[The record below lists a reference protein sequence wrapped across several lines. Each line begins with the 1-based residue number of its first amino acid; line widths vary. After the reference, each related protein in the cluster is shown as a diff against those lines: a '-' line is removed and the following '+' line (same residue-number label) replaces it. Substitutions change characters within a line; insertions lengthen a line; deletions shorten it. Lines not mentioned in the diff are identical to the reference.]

1 MSAKNFGATSVG
13 LVVGFLAFSGAA
25 LAQESATPTAPAMP
39 AAPAITPPA
48 ADLNTAAPQVQATVE
63 AVEAV
68 AAGETAAN
76 DAAAT
81 ETAVTETA
89 GDVTAAEG
97 TTEGTTEGTVAEG
110 AAPEA
115 AADGTEG
122 EVAADAATTAEA
134 TEAAEVPEA
143 EPATPT
149 QVQAVFDGLRS
160 TLPESLH
167 ESSYQAQDATEAAS
181 KFLRDGGPS
190 IWAIAALSVVTL
202 ALILWKVWRLLL
214 LGAWSRGSAHKAVA
228 AWEAGDAQRAL
239 SIVAKRRG
247 LRSRVVAAAI
257 RARMDLPEAA
267 AREETTRV
275 AKLQL
280 AGAGTGLRALELI
293 ASIAPLL
300 GLLGTVLGMIAAFQ
314 ALQESGSRADPSL
327 LAGGIWEA
335 LLTTAAGMAVAIP
348 ASAALTWF
356 EAVVDGLRRD
366 VEDAA
371 SRIFL
376 VQPRYE
382 ADEEDVQPLAAE

>member
-68 AAGETAAN
+68 ATDEAPAHAAAVTETAA
-76 DAAAT
+76 
-81 ETAVTETA
+81 TETA
-89 GDVTAAEG
+89 GDVTAS
-97 TTEGTTEGTVAEG
+97 EGTTEGTVAEG
-110 AAPEA
+110 AASDA

-122 EVAADAATTAEA
+122 EVAADATATAEA
-134 TEAAEVPEA
+134 AEAAEAPEA
-143 EPATPT
+143 EPVPPT

>member
-68 AAGETAAN
+68 ATDEAPAHAAAVTETAA
-76 DAAAT
+76 
-81 ETAVTETA
+81 TETA
-89 GDVTAAEG
+89 GDVTAS
-97 TTEGTTEGTVAEG
+97 EGTTEGTVAEG
-110 AAPEA
+110 AASDA

-122 EVAADAATTAEA
+122 EVVADATATAEA
-134 TEAAEVPEA
+134 AEAAEAPEA
-143 EPATPT
+143 EPVPPT

>member
-68 AAGETAAN
+68 AAGDAPAN

-89 GDVTAAEG
+89 ADVTAAEG
-97 TTEGTTEGTVAEG
+97 TAEGTVAEG
-110 AAPEA
+110 AASEA

-122 EVAADAATTAEA
+122 EVAADATATAEV
-134 TEAAEVPEA
+134 TDAAEAPEA

>member
-68 AAGETAAN
+68 STGEAPAN
-76 DAAAT
+76 DVAAT
-81 ETAVTETA
+81 ETAAAETA

-97 TTEGTTEGTVAEG
+97 TAEG

-115 AADGTEG
+115 TTDGTKG

-134 TEAAEVPEA
+134 TDAEEAPEA
-143 EPATPT
+143 EPAAPT

-202 ALILWKVWRLLL
+202 ALILWKIWRLLL

-376 VQPRYE
+376 AQPRYE

>member
-1 MSAKNFGATSVG
+1 M
-13 LVVGFLAFSGAA
+13 
-25 LAQESATPTAPAMP
+25 
-39 AAPAITPPA
+39 
-48 ADLNTAAPQVQATVE
+48 
-63 AVEAV
+63 
-68 AAGETAAN
+68 
-76 DAAAT
+76 
-81 ETAVTETA
+81 
-89 GDVTAAEG
+89 
-97 TTEGTTEGTVAEG
+97 
-110 AAPEA
+110 
-115 AADGTEG
+115 
-122 EVAADAATTAEA
+122 AADAATTAEA

-376 VQPRYE
+376 AQPRYE

>member
-1 MSAKNFGATSVG
+1 
-13 LVVGFLAFSGAA
+13 
-25 LAQESATPTAPAMP
+25 
-39 AAPAITPPA
+39 
-48 ADLNTAAPQVQATVE
+48 
-63 AVEAV
+63 
-68 AAGETAAN
+68 
-76 DAAAT
+76 
-81 ETAVTETA
+81 
-89 GDVTAAEG
+89 
-97 TTEGTTEGTVAEG
+97 
-110 AAPEA
+110 
-115 AADGTEG
+115 
-122 EVAADAATTAEA
+122 
-134 TEAAEVPEA
+134 
-143 EPATPT
+143 
-149 QVQAVFDGLRS
+149 LRS